1 MIKSKNPS
9 QHTTPYT
16 GGTKSSLRRCQM
28 TLRRSRPRDIEN
40 AIPNNLLISWKMIII
55 PLDEEVGDE
64 DE

>member
-1 MIKSKNPS
+1 
-9 QHTTPYT
+9 
-16 GGTKSSLRRCQM
+16 M